1 MPSEG
6 DGAAADC
13 SEAMVEKV
21 LRVWQKIAGVVR
33 GALVDQ
39 VPTALSAEERQ
50 RRWGR
55 TTFLEA

>member
-1 MPSEG
+1 
-6 DGAAADC
+6 
-13 SEAMVEKV
+13 MVEKV

-39 VPTALSAEERQ
+39 VPTALRAEERQ

-55 TTFLEA
+55 TAFLEA